1 MLRLPAMFALLV
13 LLPACAYHLGPTNGV
28 AAREQT
34 IQVVPFVNKT
44 LEPRL
49 TDAVT
54 SQMHKQLQRDGTYQL
69 ATHDPGDI
77 VVSGTLTDYE
87 RTPMSFAPSDT
98 LTPKD
103 FRLSL
108 TAQVKAV
115 ERSSGKVLLERKV
128 VGFTLIN
135 VGSDL
140 TSSER
145 QGMPLL
151 ATDLA
156 KNITALL
163 VDGNW

>member
-1 MLRLPAMFALLV
+1 LSVGSSLKLERWILMLGRTVTVVVLA
-13 LLPACAYHLGPTNGV
+13 LLPACAYRLGPTNGV

-34 IQVVPFVNKT
+34 IQVVPFVNQT

-77 VVSGTLTDYE
+77 VVSGTLTEYG
-87 RTPMSFAPSDT
+87 RTALSFAPSDT

-103 FRLSL
+103 FRLGL

-115 ERSSGKVLLERKV
+115 ERSSGKVLLDRKV
-128 VGFTLIN
+128 TGFTLIV

-145 QGMPLL
+145 QGIP
-151 ATDLA
+151 
-156 KNITALL
+156 
-163 VDGNW
+163 